1 MPERGTEG
9 IVDKVK
15 DAAEKVTDRV
25 RDLFNEHG
33 DKIDSAVDS
42 AGDFVDDKT
51 SGKYSDRIDKVRNA
65 AHGAVGKL
73 SGEGGKGSAM

>member
-15 DAAEKVTDRV
+15 DAAEKVTDKV
-25 RDLFNEHG
+25 KDLFNEHG

-51 SGKYSDRIDKVRNA
+51 GGKYSERIDKVRNA
-65 AHGAVGKL
+65 AHDAVGKL
-73 SGEGGKGSAM
+73 SGEGGKGSAT